1 MSEDTSGSV
10 TDEVIAASG
19 TDGELLPFI
28 SDEFAEVAMEFEVLR
43 DSSITSS
50 GLSQFMKVV
59 QAL

>member
-1 MSEDTSGSV
+1 MHRLKFSPVQG
-10 TDEVIAASG
+10 
-19 TDGELLPFI
+19 LPFI
-28 SDEFAEVAMEFEVLR
+28 SDEFAEDSMEFEVLR